1 MGYSADENPYRVFHS
16 SCGERRKNVHIVLSR
31 PEQGGNVG
39 STCRAIAN
47 MGIESPLRIVGDRS
61 ILNAEAEKMAKHAT
75 DKLESIRFFPTLQ
88 AALETPGNKP
98 KLSLAAT
105 ARIGSPHRPHPLWV
119 REAVEKA
126 TERLVSGAV
135 SDIFFVF
142 GPESSGL
149 TNEEV
154 ALCDWVVTI
163 PSLAKYRS
171 LNLSQAVLVFAYEA
185 NANLIEKMRRFESE
199 KPGQK
204 AKIIDHLMVMAK
216 EVGFLHEN
224 DPYKMR
230 PRLEEILSHLPNNL
244 EDAKTI
250 HGLIDQIVRSVK
262 KGEVD
267 LKGRFRAHALEN

>member
-16 SCGERRKNVHIVLSR
+16 SCGERRKNVHIVLVR

-39 STCRAIAN
+39 STCRALAN
-47 MGIESPLRIVGDRS
+47 MGIEGSLRIVGTRQ
-61 ILNAEAEKMAKHAT
+61 ILNGECEKMAKHAS
-75 DKLESIRFFPTLQ
+75 DRLEGIRFFPSLE
-88 AALETPGNKP
+88 AALESDPNKP

-105 ARIGSPHRPHPLWV
+105 ARIGSPNRPHPLWA
-119 REAVEKA
+119 REAVERA
-126 TERLVSGAV
+126 TARLVSGSI
-135 SDIFFVF
+135 SDLFFVF

-154 ALCDWVVTI
+154 GLCDWVVTI
-163 PSLAKYRS
+163 PSVTRYRS
-171 LNLSQAVLVFAYEA
+171 LNLSQAVLVLAYEA
-185 NANLIEKMRRFESE
+185 NICLLDKAKKFEAE
-199 KPGQK
+199 RPGQK
-204 AKIIDHLMVMAK
+204 EKLVDHLLLMAR
-216 EVGFLHEN
+216 EVGFLHEG

-230 PRLEEILSHLPNNL
+230 PRLEEILNHMPNSL

-267 LKGRFRAHALEN
+267 LKGRFK